1 MASVMVN
8 GCDNQEKAWN
18 FMQWYTGAQT
28 QASFANEMVAILG
41 DSAKQPAA
49 NRGALELMTWSAD
62 ELEEVKRQF
71 DNLAAIPNYPGS
83 YYIDRYT
90 KFAFLGAYNNGANP
104 VTSLQAYIDD
114 INNEITRKRIEFDL
128 ETLELNET
136 LASKRLDEAKVELE
150 KIKKDTNEYNSII
163 QAAESAIS
171 RSNEKLIRASI
182 ADMQKANASKFA
194 TVIAKLTDAADALA
208 TY

>member
-1 MASVMVN
+1 
-8 GCDNQEKAWN
+8 
-18 FMQWYTGAQT
+18 MQWYTGAKT

-49 NRGALELMTWSAD
+49 NRDALELMTWSAD
-62 ELEEVKRQF
+62 ELAEVKKQF

-90 KFAFLGAYNNGANP
+90 KFAFLEAYNNGANP

-114 INNEITRKRIEFDL
+114 INNEITRKREEFKL
-128 ETLELNET
+128 ETLKLNET
-136 LASKRLDEAKVELE
+136 LASKRLSEAQDELD
-150 KIKKDTNEYNSII
+150 KIGSAGKAYASII
-163 QAAESAIS
+163 ASAESAIA

-182 ADMQKANASKFA
+182 ADMQNADATLFA
-194 TVIAKLTDAADALA
+194 KVIAKLTDAADALA